1 MRTISVGQL
10 RADFVAVTLSLLA
23 IAVGLVGCEAEG
35 PGSPNLVLITVDR
48 LSADELSCFGG
59 PADSQGSI
67 CALGPQGTLFAWTA
81 STGRSEASAAAT
93 VLTGLPEADHGIG
106 VDGQSFLADAHTSIA
121 EELSQAGYATAAF
134 VASSQVN
141 RSRRLDQGFDF
152 YDDRLASPSRRDG
165 AGSVDLSDAVRRW
178 IEVTPSPWFIWIHAD
193 RDAGLVDLDRLLSRL
208 SQILDREEGGL
219 GIFFLALRGEREP
232 KAIEGGE
239 VDQTISWRSHRVPLI
254 WHPPVGAGPEP
265 VKVSLHLTALID
277 VAPTLRAA
285 AHLARP
291 TSSTTSLS
299 DPVTLVPA
307 DVARN
312 SEQGLDL
319 GRLSRP
325 QIGDAMP
332 DMPDMP
338 WERYI
343 LLEGMTATGE
353 VGLASARH
361 LYARR
366 ASPLD
371 GTGRPVP
378 TSQLVPLEA
387 RFATL
392 PAYDPMRDPAPS
404 SARVEPAPWRD
415 DVLGAQSPVPRLEF
429 HLARQL
435 GAALDARQRRDS
447 Q

>member
-1 MRTISVGQL
+1 M
-10 RADFVAVTLSLLA
+10 
-23 IAVGLVGCEAEG
+23 
-35 PGSPNLVLITVDR
+35 
-48 LSADELSCFGG
+48 
-59 PADSQGSI
+59 
-67 CALGPQGTLFAWTA
+67 FAWTA

-106 VDGQSFLADAHTSIA
+106 ADGQSFLADTHTSIA

-165 AGSVDLSDAVRRW
+165 AGSVDLSDAVRSW
-178 IEVTPSPWFIWIHAD
+178 IEVAPSPWFIWIHAD
-193 RDAGLVDLDRLLSRL
+193 RDAGLIDLDRLLSRL
-208 SQILDREEGGL
+208 SQILDREEAGL
-219 GIFFLALRGEREP
+219 GILFLALRGESEP
-232 KAIEGGE
+232 KAIDGAG
-239 VDQTISWRSHRVPLI
+239 VNHTIGWQSHRVPLI
-254 WHPPVGAGPEP
+254 WRPPVSAGPTP
-265 VKVSLHLTALID
+265 AAVSPHLAGLID

-291 TSSTTSLS
+291 TSSTTHSS
-299 DPVTLVPA
+299 DLVTIAAA

-325 QIGDAMP
+325 LIDGAMP
-332 DMPDMP
+332 DMPED
-338 WERYI
+338 RYI
-343 LLEGMTATGE
+343 LLEGVTATGE

-378 TSQLVPLEA
+378 TSLLVPLEA
-387 RFATL
+387 RFSTL
-392 PAYDPMRDPAPS
+392 PAYDPLRDPAPS
-404 SARVEPAPWRD
+404 SARVEPGPWRD
-415 DVLGAQSPVPRLEF
+415 DVLNAQSPVPRLEF